1 MKMKR
6 IVTAAAVLFTTTGLH
21 AQPAYDPF
29 HDSYF
34 INELNKNITILIF
47 FAIIGIFVIAFMRV
61 TFDHRLKAK
70 MIEKGV
76 SENLAAQFLR
86 SNTRNMKNEAIKW
99 FCIFTGLGTGLLIV
113 NLFQPYGLHSLAILS
128 FSIAAGFLGY
138 YLFSRRSEKAE

>member
-6 IVTAAAVLFTTTGLH
+6 IATAAVVIFATTNLH
-21 AQPAYDPF
+21 AQPAYDPL

-34 INELNKNITILIF
+34 INELNKNVTILIF
-47 FAIIGIFVIAFMRV
+47 FALIGVFVIALMRV

-86 SNTRNMKNEAIKW
+86 SNTRNMKNEALKW
-99 FCIFTGLGTGLLIV
+99 FCIFSSLGAGLLIV
-113 NLFQPYGLHSLAILS
+113 NLFQPYGLHSVAILS

>member
-1 MKMKR
+1 MKR
-6 IVTAAAVLFTTTGLH
+6 ILTAAAVIFTTTGLH

-99 FCIFTGLGTGLLIV
+99 FCIFTSLGVGLLV
-113 NLFQPYGLHSLAILS
+113 VTFFQPYGLHSLAILS

-138 YLFSRRSEKAE
+138 YLFSRQSEKTE